1 MNIPDQRI
9 SDLFSLREEQES
21 GQRDQYNRYLHRF
34 SAQKDISKPVV
45 SDYFREHNLQPVIE
59 WPHGKRYAIC
69 LSHDIDL
76 IDWRWYTLAE
86 LGLRSLGKRKWN
98 ETLKYWQLMYQ
109 PQLRNL
115 RNFQTIMD
123 LEKKYGAQSTFF
135 FMATTDH
142 DQRYDIWTLEE
153 ELKNIQ
159 AQGFEVALHG
169 GMESYQDASIL
180 IQEKERLEQVL
191 GAKVIGIRQHYLR
204 FDLEKTWQAQE
215 AAGLLYDATLGYADQ
230 IGFRNGMCFPFIPE
244 GRRMVEIPL
253 VVMDSTLWSY
263 LAYDFDTAWL
273 QTKQLIDTVQERGGL
288 ISILW
293 HNDQFV
299 EALHPRSAE
308 LYEKILAYGQE
319 SGAWMTSAAEIY
331 QQTRSQIR

>member
-9 SDLFSLREEQES
+9 NDLFSLRKEQQS
-21 GQRDQYNRYLHRF
+21 GQRDQYNRYLYRF
-34 SAQKDISKPVV
+34 SGQQDISKPLV
-45 SDYFREHNLQPVIE
+45 SDYLQEHGLQKTMT
-59 WPHGKRYAIC
+59 WPDSKKYAMC

-76 IDWRWYTLAE
+76 LTLRWYTMAE
-86 LGLRSLGKRKWN
+86 LGLRSVVKGEWSRVLG
-98 ETLKYWQLMYQ
+98 YWRAMWR
-109 PQLRNL
+109 PEARDL

-123 LEKKYGAQSTFF
+123 LEKKYEARSTFF

-142 DQRYDIWTLEE
+142 DQRYDIWELEPD
-153 ELKNIQ
+153 LRNIR

-191 GAKVIGIRQHYLR
+191 GAQVIGIRQHYLR
-204 FDLEKTWQAQE
+204 FDLEKTWQAQV
-215 AAGLLYDATLGYADQ
+215 AAGFLYDATLGYADQ
-230 IGFRNGMCFPFIPE
+230 IGFRNGMCFPFVPE
-244 GRRMVEIPL
+244 GRQIVEIPL
-253 VVMDSTLWSY
+253 MIMDTTLWSY
-263 LAYDFDTAWL
+263 LGYDFDTAWL
-273 QTKQLIDTVQERGGL
+273 HTKQLIDIVQERGGL

-308 LYEKILAYGQE
+308 FYQKILAYGQE
-319 SGAWMTSAAEIY
+319 SGAWMTSADEVY
-331 QQTRSQIR
+331 QQTRSQIS